1 MSDADALRPT
11 WRARALPLRL
21 RSDEWLARRAGRG
34 DPDAFAVLYERHHR
48 SLYRY
53 CRSIVGNP
61 DDAADALQSAMTRAL
76 AAIGGRDERAP
87 VRAWL
92 FRIAHNESISV
103 VRTRRRT
110 DMLEPESLIGPD
122 VAAAAERRRQLA
134 QLVADLRA
142 LPERQRGALLMREV
156 GGLRHAEIATA
167 LEVSERAVKQ
177 TIYEARTTLQEFVT
191 GREMACETVQRELS
205 DGDGRTARS
214 RRLRAHLRSCE
225 ACRAFRA
232 ELRARRSE
240 LAAIAPVGLTAAA
253 VLESVIGGGAGGGG
267 LLVGLIGGSGIS
279 KTVAVGAATVM
290 AGAGAVTLTAV
301 APDVPRP
308 ERPGAAREAPA
319 KDPRKP
325 PEPAAVV
332 PAPDEAPDQPGEA
345 PERPDASPPV
355 EQRRVVA
362 VRRGP
367 AADGHT
373 RGEDESRAQ
382 PDDEVRDSPRAERD
396 DDKGPQPEN
405 RERGEEPEDEQP
417 EPDDEVERE
426 TPDEDEEHESEHVA
440 VSAPELPELDNGEDE
455 EPDDH

>member
-34 DPDAFAVLYERHHR
+34 DTDAFAVLYERHHR
-48 SLYRY
+48 PLYRY
-53 CRSIVGNP
+53 CRSIVGDP
-61 DDAADALQSAMTRAL
+61 DDAADALQSAITRAL

-103 VRTRRRT
+103 VRARRRT
-110 DMLEPESLIGPD
+110 HMLEPESLIGPD
-122 VAAAAERRRQLA
+122 VAADAERRRELA
-134 QLVADLRA
+134 QLVADLQA

-156 GGLRHAEIATA
+156 GGLGHAEIATA
-167 LEVSERAVKQ
+167 LELSERAVKQ
-177 TIYEARTTLQEFVT
+177 TIYEARTTLQEFAA

-214 RRLRAHLRSCE
+214 RRLRAHLRACE

-232 ELRARRSE
+232 ELRARPSE

-279 KTVAVGAATVM
+279 KTAAVGAATVM
-290 AGAGAVTLTAV
+290 AGAGAVTLTTV
-301 APDVPRP
+301 APDVFRP
-308 ERPGAAREAPA
+308 ERPGVAREAPA

-332 PAPDEAPDQPGEA
+332 PADQPREA
-345 PERPDASPPV
+345 SERPDASPPV
-355 EQRRVVA
+355 EQRRVVH

-367 AADGHT
+367 AADDRT
-373 RGEDESRAQ
+373 RGEDERRAQ
-382 PDDEVRDSPRAERD
+382 PDDDAPAAERD
-396 DDKGPQPEN
+396 DDEAPQPEG
-405 RERGEEPEDEQP
+405 REPEDEEP
-417 EPDDEVERE
+417 EADDEVERE
-426 TPDEDEEHESEHVA
+426 TPDEDEEPESEHVA
-440 VSAPELPELDNGEDE
+440 ASAPELPELENGEDE
-455 EPDDH
+455 EPDDD